1 MVNKPSGNR
10 NVLYLF
16 LFLFLRRGAEKTNWT
31 SSSSLAFSPEF
42 TCAIPWRCWPLRF
55 MKFGV
60 AVEERLSIV
69 AGLLLGVLT
78 ATGGA
83 VGVTRSSIGRSWAI
97 VDVET

>member
-1 MVNKPSGNR
+1 
-10 NVLYLF
+10 
-16 LFLFLRRGAEKTNWT
+16 
-31 SSSSLAFSPEF
+31 
-42 TCAIPWRCWPLRF
+42 